1 MNYFSLFGNFFA
13 KGGYTMNAEVDV
25 WMTNVYLKTVA
36 FFSVSVV
43 ALILF
48 LVIFGLI
55 TKYKDWEEIKKGNVA
70 AAMATGGK
78 IFGISNIFRFAI
90 LNNDTLTDTLIWASV
105 GFGLLLVAYFVFDF
119 LTPFFKTDEEIKKDN
134 RAVGLITLIIS
145 VSISY
150 VIGASVT

>member
-1 MNYFSLFGNFFA
+1 
-13 KGGYTMNAEVDV
+13 MNAEVDEL
-25 WMTNVYLKTVA
+25 MTNVYLKTIA
-36 FFSVSVV
+36 FFSVSAV
-43 ALILF
+43 ALIVF

-90 LNNDTLTDTLIWASV
+90 LNNDTITNTLIWSAF
-105 GFGLLLVAYFVFDF
+105 GFALLLVAYFVFDF
-119 LTPFFKTDEEIKKDN
+119 LTPSFKIDDEIKKDN
-134 RAVGLITLIIS
+134 RAVGLISLVIS